1 LVCISLFLMGNTG
14 LVLVGVVVSNG
25 LDESVSLF
33 GKLGKGLEE
42 GEEVAAAAAAA
53 RQNAAGAIVAITAVH
68 RPAHPRS

>member
-1 LVCISLFLMGNTG
+1 MVCNSLFLMGNTS
-14 LVLVGVVVSNG
+14 LVSNG

-33 GKLGKGLEE
+33 GKLGKGLK
-42 GEEVAAAAAAA
+42 EEVAAAAA